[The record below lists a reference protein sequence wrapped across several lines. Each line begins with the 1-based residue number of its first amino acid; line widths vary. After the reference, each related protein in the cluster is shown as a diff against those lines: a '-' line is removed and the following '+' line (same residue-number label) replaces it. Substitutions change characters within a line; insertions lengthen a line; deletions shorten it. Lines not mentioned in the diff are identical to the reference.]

1 MLGESSFILVPSVL
15 TFLYNNCKL
24 YFQLTLSHVH
34 AYRRYYPLAWWD
46 SADIHATLRDHGSN
60 VIIPTLSAKS
70 KSMTM
75 KRSIIAR
82 LGYPNAGLDKT
93 ENLTNDTIHDIVT
106 SGLTTLRSQPT
117 REEDVVRT
125 LSKVLFPDIPK
136 NVTRSRQDEWIK
148 EAVISFV
155 RDNGATFLR
164 ELLKTDQTGTERVLR
179 VTI

>member
-1 MLGESSFILVPSVL
+1 MLCESSFVLVPSVL
-15 TFLYNNCKL
+15 TFLSNNSEL

-34 AYRRYYPLAWWD
+34 AHRRYYPLAWWD

-60 VIIPTLSAKS
+60 VIIPTLNAKS

-75 KRSIIAR
+75 KRSIIAK
-82 LGYPNAGLDKT
+82 LGYPNAGLDRT
-93 ENLTNDTIHDIVT
+93 EILTNDTIHDIVT
-106 SGLTTLRSQPT
+106 CGLTTLRSQST